1 MAYKAPLSTILSRV
15 GAVFT
20 ADFERRLSAAGF
32 EDLSFSLGTNVL
44 RFLEDEPVRMGA
56 LVELSGVTKQAIS
69 QQVGYLASRG
79 YVRVT
84 PDASDVR
91 VKLVQLTDS
100 GRRSQVA
107 ARSAFK
113 DVERDWQRRFG
124 REEIRDLRLI
134 AERIL
139 TTLRSAG

>member
-15 GAVFT
+15 GAAFT

-32 EDLSFSLGTNVL
+32 DDLSFSLGTNVL
-44 RFLEDEPVRMGA
+44 RFLEEDPVRMGT
-56 LVELSGVTKQAIS
+56 LVRLSGVTKQAIS
-69 QQVGYLASRG
+69 QQVAYLESRG
-79 YVRVT
+79 YVRVK

-91 VKLVQLTDS
+91 IKLVQLTDT
-100 GRRSQVA
+100 GRQSQVA
-107 ARSAFK
+107 ARSVFK

-134 AERIL
+134 SERVL
-139 TTLRSAG
+139 SALRSEG